1 MNNMKSIIYSALSLG
16 FAFVANAQ
24 GPEYSLNGLG
34 RSIITNNG
42 ISGNALEG
50 ADNTQKGDVSG
61 YNLFDL
67 QTNLDL
73 DSTFNAKAILR
84 TRSPFGTAFGAQ
96 TAFEFRMFSMGGK
109 LNGLKYEFGDIR
121 LELTPYTIFNSDIAA
136 SGYESKIFSER
147 REILEYENFNEGNTW
162 LLQGVSAQYAWNVG
176 EEGGLGFYGFTTRT
190 SSSNEFDVPDR
201 LLSGGRLEYQF
212 NKKIKFGINEA
223 ALYDL
228 AVATSE
234 FDYTNFVTT
243 ADLNFQNKTE
253 KSTIT
258 FNTEVGGSMFSYTR
272 NIDDFTQ
279 EYSDMV
285 VSANLKYDLTKTGV
299 GFGLNFRNV
308 GATFFSP
315 TAQTRRFN
323 ANLNPRLFGSI
334 ENQLRAQMYYD
345 QFTDEDVY
353 NASILTTLDGFLLAY
368 NNLSPFGDATPNRM
382 VVGLEI
388 LTDTSI
394 TGFEGSLNADYGQ
407 EITGEGGDDLRSF
420 MVLTGGGIIKIGKL
434 LGTNRI
440 IDISSGVRFENTS
453 RTQGAK
459 VDLTSLLLDVGLS
472 VEVVKKVDLLG
483 GIKHFNASGNEYLA
497 IRDGFNLVT
506 DFQEFELNTNETIFS
521 GGARVRFSKQQA
533 LSLNYNLAQFV
544 NANNNEYNTNI
555 GQIFI
560 NYTGR
565 F

>member
-34 RSIITNNG
+34 RSIITNNN

-201 LLSGGRLEYQF
+201 LLSGGRLEYQV

-258 FNTEVGGSMFSYTR
+258 FNTEVGGSMF
-272 NIDDFTQ
+272 
-279 EYSDMV
+279 
-285 VSANLKYDLTKTGV
+285 
-299 GFGLNFRNV
+299 
-308 GATFFSP
+308 
-315 TAQTRRFN
+315 
-323 ANLNPRLFGSI
+323 
-334 ENQLRAQMYYD
+334 
-345 QFTDEDVY
+345 
-353 NASILTTLDGFLLAY
+353 
-368 NNLSPFGDATPNRM
+368 
-382 VVGLEI
+382 
-388 LTDTSI
+388 
-394 TGFEGSLNADYGQ
+394 
-407 EITGEGGDDLRSF
+407 
-420 MVLTGGGIIKIGKL
+420 KL
-434 LGTNRI
+434 
-440 IDISSGVRFENTS
+440 
-453 RTQGAK
+453 
-459 VDLTSLLLDVGLS
+459 
-472 VEVVKKVDLLG
+472 
-483 GIKHFNASGNEYLA
+483 
-497 IRDGFNLVT
+497 
-506 DFQEFELNTNETIFS
+506 
-521 GGARVRFSKQQA
+521 
-533 LSLNYNLAQFV
+533 
-544 NANNNEYNTNI
+544 
-555 GQIFI
+555 
-560 NYTGR
+560 
-565 F
+565 

>member
-1 MNNMKSIIYSALSLG
+1 MKSIIYSALSLG

-34 RSIITNNG
+34 RSIITNNAL
-42 ISGNALEG
+42 SGNALEG
-50 ADNTQKGDVSG
+50 ADNTQKGNVSG

-84 TRSPFGTAFGAQ
+84 TRSPYGTAFGSQ

-109 LNGLKYEFGDIR
+109 LKGLKYAFGDIR
-121 LELTPYTIFNSDIAA
+121 LELTPYTIFNSDVVA

-147 REILEYENFNEGNTW
+147 REILEYENLNEGNTW
-162 LLQGVSAQYAWNVG
+162 LLQGVSAQYAWNIG
-176 EEGGLGFYGFTTRT
+176 KDGGIGFYGFTTRT

-201 LLSGGRLEYQF
+201 LLSGGRLEYQV

-243 ADLNFQNKTE
+243 ADLNFESKTE
-253 KSTIT
+253 NSVIS
-258 FNTEVGGSMFSYTR
+258 FNTEVGGSIFSYTR

-279 EYSDMV
+279 DYSDMV
-285 VSANLKYDLTKTGV
+285 VSANLGYDLTKTGI

-315 TAQTRRFN
+315 TAQTRRYN
-323 ANLNPRLFGSI
+323 TNINPRLFGSI
-334 ENQLRAQMYYD
+334 ENQLRGQIYYD

-353 NASILTTLDGFLLAY
+353 NASISTTLDGFLQAY

-394 TGFEGSLNADYGQ
+394 TGFEASLNADYGQ
-407 EITGEGGDDLRSF
+407 EITGEGGDDLRTF
-420 MVLTGGGIIKIGKL
+420 MVLTGGGILKIGEL
-434 LGTNRI
+434 LGTKRI

-453 RTQGAK
+453 RTGKAK

-472 VEVVKKVDLLG
+472 VEVIKKIDLLG
-483 GIKHFNASGNEYLA
+483 GIKQFSASGNEYFA
-497 IRDGFNLVT
+497 VRDGFNLVT
-506 DFQEFELNTNETIFS
+506 DFNDFEVNVNETIFS
-521 GGARVRFSKQQA
+521 AGARIRFSKQQA
-533 LSLNYNLAQFV
+533 FSINYNLAQFV
-544 NANNNEYNTNI
+544 DNNSENSELNI
-555 GQIFI
+555 GQVFI
-560 NYTGR
+560 NYTGK

>member
-34 RSIITNNG
+34 RSIITNNAL
-42 ISGNALEG
+42 SGNALEG
-50 ADNTQKGDVSG
+50 ADNTQKGNVSG

-84 TRSPFGTAFGAQ
+84 TRSPYGTAFGAQ

-162 LLQGVSAQYAWNVG
+162 LLQGVSAQYAWNIG
-176 EEGGLGFYGFTTRT
+176 REGGLGFYGFTTRT

-201 LLSGGRLEYQF
+201 LLSGGRLEYQV

-243 ADLNFQNKTE
+243 ADLNFENKTE
-253 KSTIT
+253 KSTIS

-285 VSANLKYDLTKTGV
+285 VSANLGYDLTKTGI

-315 TAQTRRFN
+315 TAQTRRYN
-323 ANLNPRLFGSI
+323 TNSNPMLFGNI
-334 ENQLRAQMYYD
+334 ESQLRSQIYYD

-353 NASILTTLDGFLLAY
+353 NASILTTLDGFLQAY

-394 TGFEGSLNADYGQ
+394 TGFEASLNADYGQ
-407 EITGEGGDDLRSF
+407 EITGEGGDDLRTF
-420 MVLTGGGIIKIGKL
+420 MVLTGGGILKIGEL

-506 DFQEFELNTNETIFS
+506 DFQEFELNANETIFS

-533 LSLNYNLAQFV
+533 FSLNYNLAQFV
-544 NANNNEYNTNI
+544 DNNKDNSQLNI
-555 GQIFI
+555 GQVFI
-560 NYTGR
+560 NYTGK

>member
-34 RSIITNNG
+34 RSIITNNA

-96 TAFEFRMFSMGGK
+96 TAFEFRMFSMGGN

-201 LLSGGRLEYQF
+201 LLSGGRLEYQV

-223 ALYDL
+223 ALYGL

-272 NIDDFTQ
+272 NIDDVTQ

-285 VSANLKYDLTKTGV
+285 VSANLKYDLTKKGV

-315 TAQTRRFN
+315 TAQTRRYN
-323 ANLNPRLFGSI
+323 TNLNPRLFGSI
-334 ENQLRAQMYYD
+334 ENQLRGQIYYD

-353 NASILTTLDGFLLAY
+353 NASILTTLDGFLQAY

-420 MVLTGGGIIKIGKL
+420 MVLAGGGIIKIGKL

-459 VDLTSLLLDVGLS
+459 VDLTSLLFDVGLS

-533 LSLNYNLAQFV
+533 FSLNYNLAQFV
-544 NANNNEYNTNI
+544 DNNKDNSQLNI
-555 GQIFI
+555 GQVFI